1 MSLDELRDRLDGIDR
16 RMLEL
21 IAERQG
27 VIRNIIAAKRSTGF
41 PLRDYQREREVFEKG
56 RANAV
61 AVGVAPAVAEEVLRL
76 LIRYSLTIQ
85 EQASMHAHAAG
96 GGLKAL
102 VIGGASGMGA
112 WFAQFLYSQGFAVQ
126 IADPRASAADADVID
141 WRTAQ
146 LDHDYIVVA
155 TPLGVVNEIL
165 LELAAR
171 QPAGVVFDVAS
182 LKSPVSPGLRALR
195 DAGVAA
201 ASIHPMFGPDTE
213 LLSGRHVIVVDIG
226 DPAAQQKVVALFRP
240 TMAELVT
247 MQLDEHDHAV
257 AYVLGMTHT
266 LNIAFLEVLRQSG
279 ESAPRLAQLSSTTFN
294 AQFEVA
300 RQVSTESPAL
310 YHSIQFLNG
319 YTGAAL
325 HELAQA
331 VNDIRAAAAAPDGAR
346 FAEIMSA
353 GRRYAEDRR
362 RN

>member
-1 MSLDELRDRLDGIDR
+1 
-16 RMLEL
+16 
-21 IAERQG
+21 
-27 VIRNIIAAKRSTGF
+27 
-41 PLRDYQREREVFEKG
+41 
-56 RANAV
+56 
-61 AVGVAPAVAEEVLRL
+61 
-76 LIRYSLTIQ
+76 
-85 EQASMHAHAAG
+85 
-96 GGLKAL
+96 
-102 VIGGASGMGA
+102 MGA
-112 WFAQFLYSQGFAVQ
+112 WFAQFLFSQGFAVQ
-126 IADPRASAADADVID
+126 IADPKASAADVDVIN

-171 QPAGVVFDVAS
+171 QPRGVVIDIAS
-182 LKSPVSPGLRALR
+182 LKSPVQAGLGALR
-195 DAGVAA
+195 GAGVAV

-226 DPAAQQKVVALFRP
+226 DPAAQQKISVLFKP

-247 MQLDEHDHAV
+247 MQLAEHDHAA
-257 AYVLGMTHT
+257 AYVLGMTHA

-310 YHSIQFLNG
+310 YHAIQFLNG

-325 HELAQA
+325 AELAQA

-346 FAEIMSA
+346 FAEIMGA
-353 GRRYAEDRR
+353 GRKYAEDRR